1 MLVDPIHALA
11 SFGDPV
17 LTKFLWPG
25 LPVRL
30 YTTSSTWMDDRA
42 PFVQMITDG
51 NESGDSRRADAM
63 NVRWTANWT

>member
-1 MLVDPIHALA
+1 M
-11 SFGDPV
+11 